1 MTIFGNFDFSQYGEP
16 PGECFCPWGAM
27 QSCAL
32 IVSLTF
38 FYCLGVM
45 NISAKFYACIT
56 ICTILTI
63 SCASSLDYW
72 K

>member
-1 MTIFGNFDFSQYGEP
+1 MTIFENFDFSQYGKP
-16 PGECFCPWGAM
+16 PGEFFCPWRAIH
-27 QSCAL
+27 SCAL

-45 NISAKFYACIT
+45 NILAKFYACIKT
-56 ICTILTI
+56 CTILTI
-63 SCASSLDYW
+63 SCASGLDYW